1 MKNQLPYCK
10 TSEAIKGYTE
20 SVIAKSEDNDCV
32 VRAIASGFDIDYDRA
47 HKFVKDTFGRKDGRG
62 TFGFVRGMNKIANE
76 RTRIGRKTCKI
87 MGKPLSNHSS
97 FYSLNY
103 DVKVKGEIVKREM
116 TVGTFTKKYPIG
128 TFVLTVAGHAFTI
141 KDGVVIGN
149 HEDATKKRM
158 RVHAAWKVGQ

>member
-62 TFGFVRGMNKIANE
+62 TFGFVRGMNKIAEE

-103 DVKVKGEIVKREM
+103 DVKVKGEVVKREM